1 MRRREFITLLSG
13 AVVALKRECQ
23 TFLDAWRAAI
33 FYCAGARK
41 FTCFLVA

>member
-1 MRRREFITLLSG
+1 MKRREFHHHRRRGGG
-13 AVVALKRECQ
+13 AENVNV
-23 TFLDAWRAAI
+23 TFLDARRAAI

>member
-1 MRRREFITLLSG
+1 MKRREFITLFGG
-13 AVVALKRECQ
+13 AENVNV
-23 TFLDAWRAAI
+23 TFLDARRAAI